1 MLTRLKIRNVALV
14 DSVELAFR
22 PGLTVLTGETGAGK
36 SVIVTALA
44 LVLGDRSDREYVRH
58 GAAAAIVEADFD
70 ISPLGP
76 RYAKDNGDYIADGT
90 LAVYR
95 EITADGKSKV
105 KIRGEAA
112 TLARLNE
119 LTRPIAEILGQHAN
133 QMLMN
138 EDNHLLF
145 LDYFGSLDS
154 ARESVRDRFSQWEQ
168 VAAELRRVQNQ
179 REQLARE
186 RELLLFQ
193 RDEIEKAD
201 VRPGEEEKLIGEKR
215 RLDSSRE
222 LMSAANQ
229 IQQLLDGDEVSALSL
244 LREARKR
251 LDDMAEIDKSLNA
264 NAGLLA
270 EIDFQIED
278 LRRTIEQYGASIE
291 DDPARLEE
299 INARLDELYRLKKKY
314 GGSEESIVQTLAS
327 IHSQLNDRPDIDDL
341 VQTLSRENETRRAAY
356 AREAVAL
363 SEARHSA
370 AVYLSKLVKK
380 ELAELAIDNG
390 GFEFEFQ
397 YEDHPDGIAFK
408 DRTVKPLPH
417 GLETG
422 RFLFSANPGE
432 PLRSL
437 VRTASGGEISRVL
450 LALKAAEKKNHKALH
465 PLLVFDEVD
474 AGIGGQTA
482 LEVGRKIK
490 KLSENRQVFVITHL
504 HQIARLADH
513 HFAVRK
519 SSDKDRRAIIRVT
532 ELDPK
537 GVAGEL
543 ERMVAL
549 PE

>member
-14 DSVELAFR
+14 DSVDLAFG

-44 LVLGDRSDREYVRH
+44 LVLGDRADREYVRH

-76 RYAKDNGDYIADGT
+76 RYAKDNADYIADST
-90 LAVYR
+90 LSVFR
-95 EITADGKSKV
+95 EITADGKSRV

-154 ARESVRDRFSQWEQ
+154 ARESVRVRFSHWEQ

-201 VRPGEEEKLIGEKR
+201 VRPGEEEKLIAEKR
-215 RLDSSRE
+215 KLDSSRE

-244 LREARKR
+244 LREARKC
-251 LDDMAEIDKSLNA
+251 LDDMAEIDKSLSA

-327 IHSQLNDRPDIDDL
+327 IHFQLNDRPDIDDL
-341 VQTLSRENETRRAAY
+341 VQTLSRENEARRAAY

-363 SEARHSA
+363 SEARRSA
-370 AVYLSKLVKK
+370 AVYLGKLVKK

-397 YEDHPDGIAFK
+397 YENHPDGIVFK
-408 DRTVKPLPH
+408 DRTVRPLPH

-519 SSDKDRRAIIRVT
+519 SSDKDRRAVIRVT

-537 GVAGEL
+537 GVEREL